1 MLPRFMLVGAL
12 LLGAAAVIAI
22 WRCWETLMLAV
33 LIAVGS
39 MVLCQNEV
47 MQETVSPDGWYRAV
61 VFQRDCGATTWFT
74 TQVSIVGHW
83 GWLPN
88 DAGNV
93 FNAEG
98 HPEETKTRIRWS
110 DSATLV
116 ITTTARDSA
125 HKAASDL
132 HGIRVEYETP

>member
-1 MLPRFMLVGAL
+1 
-12 LLGAAAVIAI
+12 
-22 WRCWETLMLAV
+22 
-33 LIAVGS
+33 
-39 MVLCQNEV
+39 
-47 MQETVSPDGWYRAV
+47 MQEAVSPDGTYRAV

-74 TQVSIVGHW
+74 TQVSIVRRW
-83 GWLPN
+83 WWLPN

-110 DSATLV
+110 DTATLV

-125 HKAASDL
+125 HKAASDF
-132 HGIRVEYETP
+132 HGIRVEYEKPQNPNMWSKEKAFSPFIRPW